1 MKTVVVASMLALAA
15 GTFAAL
21 PAAHG
26 QDTTAA
32 APAGGT
38 QSITI
43 KDPAEYN
50 AYTNAVGQSSPTAKA
65 AAIEAFLTQ
74 YPGSPVE
81 KDLLVQLVN
90 AYQQSNDTPKTV
102 DAARRLLKVDPT
114 NLRALTF
121 IVYVEK
127 QQANGNAQQ
136 LDDAASL
143 AQKGLASPKPAEMSD
158 ADYTKLKGVATP
170 IFESTIAADDAAKND
185 YKDAITAYQAELKS
199 YTDPAQTQT
208 GPGLLDTYLLGQAYL
223 KLTPPDVVNAIWYL
237 TRAAQ
242 FAQGASKDQIEK
254 AAEYWYEKYHDQP
267 ANMTALDGY
276 DQIKTLAQAN
286 LFPPADYKPVPA
298 PPPPS
303 PADQAHAALVAVN
316 MDASKLSL
324 SDKEFILANGNPTDA
339 ASAWDTLK
347 DKTFE
352 VPAKVVSA
360 TADQVLMAVSQDAQQ
375 SNTAD
380 FTVNMKTPLKT
391 LPTQGADIKLV
402 GTFDSYT
409 QGPPSMI
416 ILKDGSLPAA
426 AAPVHHHTTRHHS

>member
-1 MKTVVVASMLALAA
+1 
-15 GTFAAL
+15 
-21 PAAHG
+21 
-26 QDTTAA
+26 
-32 APAGGT
+32 
-38 QSITI
+38 
-43 KDPAEYN
+43 
-50 AYTNAVGQSSPTAKA
+50 VGQSSPAAKA
-65 AAIEAFLTQ
+65 EAIEAFLKQ

-81 KDLLVQLVN
+81 KSLLETLVN
-90 AYQQSNDTPKTV
+90 AYQQSNDSAKTV

-114 NLRALTF
+114 SLRALAY

-127 QQANGNAQQ
+127 QQAKGNVQQ

-143 AQKGLASPKPAEMSD
+143 AQKGLAAGKPSTMSD
-158 ADYTKLKGVATP
+158 ADFTKLKAVATP
-170 IFESTIAADDAAKND
+170 IFDSTIAADDAAKND
-185 YKDAITAYQAELKS
+185 WKDAIDAYQAELKS

-223 KLTPPDVVNAIWYL
+223 KLNPPDIVNAIWYL

-267 ANMTALDGY
+267 ANMTSLDGY
-276 DQIKTLAQAN
+276 SQIQSLAQAN

-316 MDASKLSL
+316 NDASQLNL
-324 SDKEFILANGNPTDA
+324 SDKEFILAHGNPTDA
-339 ASAWDTLK
+339 AAVWDTLK

-352 VPAKVVSA
+352 VPGKVVSA

-426 AAPVHHHTTRHHS
+426 APVHHHTTHRHHR

>member
-1 MKTVVVASMLALAA
+1 MKTVVVASMLALTA

-127 QQANGNAQQ
+127 QQANGNVQQ
-136 LDDAASL
+136 LDDASAL
-143 AQKGLASPKPAEMSD
+143 AQKGLDSPKPAEMSD

-223 KLTPPDVVNAIWYL
+223 KQRHLVPDPC
-237 TRAAQ
+237 RAVRA
-242 FAQGASKDQIEK
+242 GC
-254 AAEYWYEKYHDQP
+254 
-267 ANMTALDGY
+267 L
-276 DQIKTLAQAN
+276 
-286 LFPPADYKPVPA
+286 
-298 PPPPS
+298 
-303 PADQAHAALVAVN
+303 
-316 MDASKLSL
+316 
-324 SDKEFILANGNPTDA
+324 
-339 ASAWDTLK
+339 
-347 DKTFE
+347 
-352 VPAKVVSA
+352 
-360 TADQVLMAVSQDAQQ
+360 
-375 SNTAD
+375 
-380 FTVNMKTPLKT
+380 
-391 LPTQGADIKLV
+391 
-402 GTFDSYT
+402 
-409 QGPPSMI
+409 QGPDR
-416 ILKDGSLPAA
+416 KGS
-426 AAPVHHHTTRHHS
+426 

>member
-1 MKTVVVASMLALAA
+1 MKTVVVASMLAFAA
-15 GTFAAL
+15 GTLAAL
-21 PAAHG
+21 PAVHG

-32 APAGGT
+32 APAGGS
-38 QSITI
+38 QSITMP
-43 KDPAEYN
+43 PAEYN
-50 AYTNAVGQSSPTAKA
+50 AYTNAVGQSSPAAKA
-65 AAIEAFLTQ
+65 EAIEAFLKQ

-81 KDLLVQLVN
+81 KSLLETLVN
-90 AYQQSNDTPKTV
+90 AYQQSNDPTKTV
-102 DAARRLLKVDPT
+102 DAARRLLKVDPSS
-114 NLRALTF
+114 LRALAY

-127 QQANGNAQQ
+127 AQAKGNVQQ

-143 AQKGLASPKPAEMSD
+143 AQKGLAATKPESMSD
-158 ADYTKLKGVATP
+158 ADFTKLKTVATP
-170 IFESTIAADDAAKND
+170 IFDSTIAADDAAKND
-185 YKDAITAYQAELKS
+185 WKDAVDAYQAELKS

-223 KLTPPDVVNAIWYL
+223 KLNPPDIVNAIWYL

-242 FAQGASKDQIEK
+242 FAQGTSKDQIEK

-276 DQIKTLAQAN
+276 SQIQTLAQAN

-316 MDASKLSL
+316 MDATKLSL
-324 SDKEFILANGNPTDA
+324 GDKEFILANGNPTDA
-339 ASAWDTLK
+339 AAAWDTLK

-352 VPAKVVSA
+352 VPGKVVSA

-375 SNTAD
+375 ANKAD
-380 FTVNMKTPLKT
+380 FTVNMKTPLKA

-409 QGPPSMI
+409 QGPPAMI

-426 AAPVHHHTTRHHS
+426 APVHHRATRRHS

>member
-1 MKTVVVASMLALAA
+1 MKTVVVASMLAFAA
-15 GTFAAL
+15 GTLAAL

-32 APAGGT
+32 APASGA

-50 AYTNAVGQSSPTAKA
+50 AYTNAVGQSSPAAKA
-65 AAIEAFLTQ
+65 AAIEAFLKQ

-81 KDLLVQLVN
+81 KDLLEQLVN
-90 AYQQSNDTPKTV
+90 AYQQSNDTPKTL

-127 QQANGNAQQ
+127 QQANGNVQQ
-136 LDDAASL
+136 LDEAASL
-143 AQKGLASPKPAEMSD
+143 AQNGLNATKPAAMSQ
-158 ADYTKLKGVATP
+158 ADYDKLKAVATP
-170 IFESTIAADDAAKND
+170 IFESTIAADDTAKQD
-185 YKDAITAYQAELKS
+185 WKDAITAYQAELKS

-223 KLTPPDVVNAIWYL
+223 KLNPPDIVNAIWYL

-254 AAEYWYEKYHDQP
+254 AAEYWYEKYHDSA
-267 ANMTALDGY
+267 ANPTSLDGY

-316 MDASKLSL
+316 MDATKLNL
-324 SDKEFILANGNPTDA
+324 SDKEFILANGSQADA
-339 ASAWDTLK
+339 AAVWDTLK
-347 DKTFE
+347 DKTFQ
-352 VPAKVVSA
+352 VPGKVVSA
-360 TADQVLMAVSQDAQQ
+360 TAHQVLMAVAQDAQQ

-416 ILKDGSLPAA
+416 ILKGGSLPPS
-426 AAPVHHHTTRHHS
+426 APVHHRPVHRRHR